1 MEQSMKQSLLTAV
14 CCCIASCHS
23 VGASA
28 APISYSAKFDA
39 TWSSGT
45 HPGAY
50 PGGAHFS
57 ALVGGV
63 HGEQVS
69 FWAPGQLASAGIEQ
83 MAEVGGT
90 TALRNEVQAAIN
102 VGKAASV
109 IQSSGIASP
118 GNTSLTIDVSP
129 QSPLVTLV
137 TMVAPSPDWFVG
149 VHGLDLRNGSKWHNE
164 LMVDL
169 FAYDAG
175 TEQGTSFSLSNPDTV
190 PRQPIAL
197 LGTPFASGSP
207 RLGTF
212 TFTRLNVPEPS
223 APALLSAAIPCL
235 TLRVRK
241 SGTIR

>member
-1 MEQSMKQSLLTAV
+1 MKQTLFRTA
-14 CCCIASCHS
+14 CYCIASCFA

-28 APISYSAKFDA
+28 APISYSVKFDA
-39 TWSSGT
+39 TWSSVT

-57 ALVGGV
+57 ALIGGV
-63 HGEQVS
+63 HNELVS
-69 FWAPGQLASAGIEQ
+69 FWTPGQLASAGIEQ

-102 VGKAASV
+102 VGNAASV
-109 IQSSGIASP
+109 IQGSGIASP

-129 QSPLVTLV
+129 QFPLVTLV

-149 VHGLDLRNGSKWHNE
+149 VHGLDLRSGTKWQKQ
-164 LMVDL
+164 LTVDL
-169 FAYDAG
+169 FPYDAG
-175 TEQGTSFSLSNPDTV
+175 TEQGTGFSLSNPDTV
-190 PRQPIAL
+190 PRQTIAL
-197 LGTPFASGSP
+197 LGLPFAAGSP

-223 APALLSAAIPCL
+223 AEVLLLAAATSVL
-235 TLRVRK
+235 TLRKRK
-241 SGTIR
+241 V